1 MSKSN
6 NRIESRM
13 NIMFFLFLLF
23 SFFLVGKIFY
33 LQNVEVEENTISTIE
48 AVKNIEVES
57 SRGNI
62 YSDNG
67 DLIVS
72 TVIKYELRWDSK
84 TPSLKVF
91 DDNILDLSKELSLF
105 FDATQE
111 YFFNYLNNARDNN
124 NRYLLIGKDL
134 SISDVNKIKSFPIF
148 KRGLYKGGL
157 IINENHTRQSHLGKV
172 GERTIGYEK
181 VDELGNY
188 TRIGLEGAYSE
199 YLSGK
204 SGLRLMQ
211 KIADGQ
217 WKPIRPYYEREPV
230 QGYDV
235 HTTIDTE
242 IQDAVHH
249 ELLYQ
254 LEKFEADHGT
264 MIVMESKSGKVK
276 GISNLARTSKG
287 KYYEKINYGIW
298 ESQEPGSTFKLMTLI
313 AALEDGVV
321 SPSDTVDTGNGILKF
336 YNKYEVRDSNKKGYG
351 KIPVSKAFEVSSN
364 TGMVKLIYDNYKDNP
379 ERLVDR
385 LINMKINQKVNV
397 DIKGE
402 GEPRIPHPDDE
413 GWSGISLPW
422 MAFGYGVSM
431 TPLQTLTF
439 YNAVANNGEM
449 VKPSF
454 ISSIGAFGEDPVY
467 TINREVIM
475 PSICSNE
482 TLISVQKMLNNVV
495 SKPWGTANNI
505 YDENIMIAGKT
516 GTSQIDYTSDETQYV
531 SSFVGYFPADNPKYS
546 AIVVINKPNK
556 SKGFYGGLV
565 AAPVFKKVAQKIIT
579 GIPIEIEISKKDIDI
594 LF

>member
-1 MSKSN
+1 
-6 NRIESRM
+6 
-13 NIMFFLFLLF
+13 MFFLFLLF
-23 SFFLVGKIFY
+23 SFFLIGKIFY
-33 LQNVEVEENTISTIE
+33 LQNFEVDENTRSTIE
-48 AVKNIEVES
+48 AVKNIEVEP

-91 DDNILDLSKELSLF
+91 DDYILDLSRELSLY
-105 FDATQE
+105 FDKTQE

-124 NRYLLIGKDL
+124 NRYLLIGKNL
-134 SISDVNKIKSFPIF
+134 SISDVNNIKSFPIF
-148 KRGLYKGGL
+148 NRGIYKGGL
-157 IINENHTRQSHLGKV
+157 IINEHYKRQSHLGKIA
-172 GERTIGYEK
+172 ERTIGYEK

-188 TRIGLEGAYSE
+188 MRIGLEGAYSE

-204 SGLRLMQ
+204 SGSRLMQ

-217 WKPIRPYYEREPV
+217 WKPIRSYYEREPV

-235 HTTIDTE
+235 HTTIDTQ

-254 LEKFEADHGT
+254 LEKYEADHGT
-264 MIVMESKSGKVK
+264 MIVMETKSGKVK

-287 KYYEKINYGIW
+287 KYYEKLNYGIW
-298 ESQEPGSTFKLMTLI
+298 ESQEPGSTFKLMSLI
-313 AALEDGVV
+313 AALEDGAV
-321 SPSDTVDTGNGILKF
+321 SPKDSVDTGNGVLKF
-336 YNKYEVRDSNKKGYG
+336 YNEEVKDSNKRGYG
-351 KIPVSKAFEVSSN
+351 VITVSKAFEVSSN
-364 TGMVKLIYDNYKDNP
+364 TGIVKIIYDNYKDNP
-379 ERLVDR
+379 ERFVDR
-385 LINMKINQKVNV
+385 LINMKLDQKVNV

-402 GEPRIPHPDDE
+402 GKPKIPHPDDDD
-413 GWSGISLPW
+413 WSGISLPW

-454 ISSIGAFGEDPVY
+454 ISSIGAFGEKPVY
-467 TINREVIM
+467 TIDREVIM
-475 PSICSNE
+475 ASICSDK
-482 TLISVQKMLNNVV
+482 TLKSVQMMLKNVV
-495 SKPWGTANNI
+495 EKPWGTANNI
-505 YDENIMIAGKT
+505 YDKNIKIAGKT
-516 GTSQIDYTSDETQYV
+516 GTSQIGYTSGETEYV
-531 SSFVGYFPADNPKYS
+531 SSFVGYFPSDNPKYS
-546 AIVVINKPNK
+546 AIVVVNKPNK
-556 SKGFYGGLV
+556 SKGFYGNSV

>member
-1 MSKSN
+1 
-6 NRIESRM
+6 
-13 NIMFFLFLLF
+13 MFFLFLLF
-23 SFFLVGKIFY
+23 SFFLIGKIFY
-33 LQNVEVEENTISTIE
+33 LQNLEVDENTRSTIE
-48 AVKNIEVES
+48 AVKNIEVEP

-91 DDNILDLSKELSLF
+91 DDYILDLSRELSLY
-105 FDATQE
+105 FDKTQE

-124 NRYLLIGKDL
+124 NRYLLIGKNL
-134 SISDVNKIKSFPIF
+134 SISDVNNIKSFPIF
-148 KRGLYKGGL
+148 NRGIYKGGL
-157 IINENHTRQSHLGKV
+157 IINEHYKRQSHLGKIA
-172 GERTIGYEK
+172 ERTIGYEK

-188 TRIGLEGAYSE
+188 MRIGLEGAYSE

-204 SGLRLMQ
+204 SGSRLMQ

-217 WKPIRPYYEREPV
+217 WKPIRSYYEREPV

-235 HTTIDTE
+235 HTTIDTQ

-254 LEKFEADHGT
+254 LEKYEADHGT
-264 MIVMESKSGKVK
+264 MIVMETKSGKVK

-287 KYYEKINYGIW
+287 KYYEKLNYGIW
-298 ESQEPGSTFKLMTLI
+298 ESQEPGSTFKLMSLI
-313 AALEDGVV
+313 AALEDGAV
-321 SPSDTVDTGNGILKF
+321 SPKDSVDTGNGVLKF
-336 YNKYEVRDSNKKGYG
+336 YNEEVKDSNRRGYG
-351 KIPVSKAFEVSSN
+351 VITVSKAFEVSSN
-364 TGMVKLIYDNYKDNP
+364 TGIVKIIYDNYKDNP
-379 ERLVDR
+379 ERFVDR
-385 LINMKINQKVNV
+385 LINMKLDQKVNV

-402 GEPRIPHPDDE
+402 GKPKIPHPDDDD
-413 GWSGISLPW
+413 WSGISLPW

-454 ISSIGAFGEDPVY
+454 ISSIGAFGEKPVY
-467 TINREVIM
+467 TIDREVIM
-475 PSICSNE
+475 ASICSDK
-482 TLISVQKMLNNVV
+482 TLKSVQMMLKNVV
-495 SKPWGTANNI
+495 EKPWGTANNI
-505 YDENIMIAGKT
+505 YDKNIKIAGKT
-516 GTSQIDYTSDETQYV
+516 GTSQIGYTSGETEYV
-531 SSFVGYFPADNPKYS
+531 SSFVGYFPSDNPKYS
-546 AIVVINKPNK
+546 AIVVVNKPNK
-556 SKGFYGGLV
+556 SKGFYGNSV

>member
-6 NRIESRM
+6 NRIASRM
-13 NIMFFLFLLF
+13 NIIFFLSLLF
-23 SFFLVGKIFY
+23 SCFLIGKIFY
-33 LQNVEVEENTISTIE
+33 LQNIEVDTVTKATIE
-48 AVKNIEVES
+48 AVKDIEVES
-57 SRGNI
+57 HRGNI

-72 TVIKYELRWDSK
+72 TVVKYELRWDSK
-84 TPSLKVF
+84 TPSSTIYT
-91 DDNILDLSKELSLF
+91 DNILDLSKKLSLH
-105 FDATQE
+105 FDKTQE
-111 YFFNYLNNARDNN
+111 YFLTYLKNGRINN
-124 NRYLLIGKDL
+124 NRYLLIGKNL
-134 SISDVNKIKSFPIF
+134 SITDVNKIKSFPIF
-148 KRGLYKGGL
+148 SQGIYKGGL
-157 IINENHTRQSHLGKV
+157 IIKEHHTRQSHLGKV
-172 GERTIGYEK
+172 AERTIGYEK
-181 VDELGNY
+181 LLDGKY

-217 WKPIRPYYEREPV
+217 WKPMTVNYKRKPIP
-230 QGYDV
+230 GYDV
-235 HTTIDTE
+235 HTTIDTQ
-242 IQDAVHH
+242 IQDMVHH

-254 LEKFEADHGT
+254 LEKYEADHGT
-264 MIVMESKSGKVK
+264 MILMETNSGKVK
-276 GISNLARTSKG
+276 AISNLGRTSEG

-298 ESQEPGSTFKLMTLI
+298 ESQEPGSTFKLMSLI

-321 SPSDTVDTGNGILKF
+321 SPTDSVDTGNGVLKF
-336 YNKYEVRDSNKKGYG
+336 YNNEVKDSNRRGYG
-351 KIPVSKAFEVSSN
+351 IIPISKAFEVSSN
-364 TGMVKLIYDNYKDNP
+364 TGIVKMIYDNYKDNP
-379 ERLVDR
+379 QRFVDR
-385 LINMKINQKVNV
+385 LINMKIDQKINI

-402 GEPRIPHPDDE
+402 GKPKIPHPEDKE
-413 GWSGISLPW
+413 WNGLSLPW

-454 ISSIGAFGEDPVY
+454 IRSIGAFGEEPVY
-467 TINREVIM
+467 KIDREVIM
-475 PSICSNE
+475 HSICSKK
-482 TLISVQKMLNNVV
+482 TLKSVQIMLKNVV
-495 SKPWGTANNI
+495 EKPWGTANNI
-505 YDENIMIAGKT
+505 YDKNISIAGKT

-556 SKGFYGGLV
+556 SKGFYGNSV

-579 GIPIEIEISKKDIDI
+579 GIPIEIEISKKDIGI

>member
-1 MSKSN
+1 
-6 NRIESRM
+6 M

-48 AVKNIEVES
+48 AVKNIEVEP

-91 DDNILDLSKELSLF
+91 DDYILDLSRELSLY
-105 FDATQE
+105 FDKTQE

-124 NRYLLIGKDL
+124 NRYLLIGKNL
-134 SISDVNKIKSFPIF
+134 SISDVNNIKSFPIF
-148 KRGLYKGGL
+148 NRGIYKGGL
-157 IINENHTRQSHLGKV
+157 IINEHYKRQSHLGKIA
-172 GERTIGYEK
+172 ERTIGYEK

-188 TRIGLEGAYSE
+188 MRIGLEGAYSE

-204 SGLRLMQ
+204 SGSRLMQ

-217 WKPIRPYYEREPV
+217 WKPIRPFYEREPV

-235 HTTIDTE
+235 HTTIDTQ

-254 LEKFEADHGT
+254 LEKYEADHGT
-264 MIVMESKSGKVK
+264 MIVMETKSGKVK

-287 KYYEKINYGIW
+287 KYYEKLNYGIW
-298 ESQEPGSTFKLMTLI
+298 ESQEPGSTFKLMSLI
-313 AALEDGVV
+313 AALEDGAV
-321 SPSDTVDTGNGILKF
+321 SPKDSVDTGNGVLKF
-336 YNKYEVRDSNKKGYG
+336 YNEEVKDSNKRGYG
-351 KIPVSKAFEVSSN
+351 VITVSKAFEVSSN
-364 TGMVKLIYDNYKDNP
+364 TGIVKIIYDNYKDNP
-379 ERLVDR
+379 ERFVDR
-385 LINMKINQKVNV
+385 LINMKLDQKVNV

-402 GEPRIPHPDDE
+402 GKPKIPHPDDDD
-413 GWSGISLPW
+413 WSGISLPW

-454 ISSIGAFGEDPVY
+454 ISSIGAFGEKPVY
-467 TINREVIM
+467 TIDREVIM
-475 PSICSNE
+475 TSICSDK
-482 TLISVQKMLNNVV
+482 TLKSVQMMLKNVV
-495 SKPWGTANNI
+495 EKPWGTANNI
-505 YDENIMIAGKT
+505 YDKNIKIAGKT
-516 GTSQIDYTSDETQYV
+516 GTSQIGYTSGETEYV
-531 SSFVGYFPADNPKYS
+531 SSFVGYFPSDNPKYS
-546 AIVVINKPNK
+546 AIVVVNKPNK
-556 SKGFYGGLV
+556 SKGFYGNSV

>member
-1 MSKSN
+1 
-6 NRIESRM
+6 
-13 NIMFFLFLLF
+13 MFFLFLLF
-23 SFFLVGKIFY
+23 SFFLIGKIFY
-33 LQNVEVEENTISTIE
+33 LQNFEVDENTRSTIE
-48 AVKNIEVES
+48 AVKNIEVEP

-91 DDNILDLSKELSLF
+91 DDYILDLSRELSLYF
-105 FDATQE
+105 NETQE

-124 NRYLLIGKDL
+124 NRYLLIGKNL
-134 SISDVNKIKSFPIF
+134 SISDVNNIKSFPIF
-148 KRGLYKGGL
+148 NQGLYRGGL
-157 IINENHTRQSHLGKV
+157 IINEHHKRQSHLGKIA
-172 GERTIGYEK
+172 ERTIGYEK
-181 VDELGNY
+181 IDELGNY
-188 TRIGLEGAYSE
+188 MRIGLEGAYSE

-235 HTTIDTE
+235 HTTIDTG
-242 IQDAVHH
+242 IQDVVHH

-264 MIVMESKSGKVK
+264 MIVMETKSGKVK

-321 SPSDTVDTGNGILKF
+321 SPSDSVDTGNGILKF

-364 TGMVKLIYDNYKDNP
+364 TGMVKLIYDNYKNNP

-385 LINMKINQKVNV
+385 LINMKIDQKVNI

-402 GEPRIPHPDDE
+402 GQPKIPHPDDDD
-413 GWSGISLPW
+413 WSGISLPW

-454 ISSIGAFGEDPVY
+454 ISSVGAFGEKPIY
-467 TINREVIM
+467 TIDREVIM

-482 TLISVQKMLNNVV
+482 TLSSVQKMLNNVV

-505 YDENIMIAGKT
+505 YDKNIKIAGKT
-516 GTSQIDYTSDETQYV
+516 GTTQLDYTSNETQYV

-556 SKGFYGGLV
+556 SKGFYGGIV

>member
-1 MSKSN
+1 
-6 NRIESRM
+6 
-13 NIMFFLFLLF
+13 MFFLFLLF
-23 SFFLVGKIFY
+23 SFFLIGKIFY
-33 LQNVEVEENTISTIE
+33 LQNLEVDENTRSTIE
-48 AVKNIEVES
+48 AVKKIEVEP

-91 DDNILDLSKELSLF
+91 DDYILDLSRELSLY
-105 FDATQE
+105 FDKTQE

-124 NRYLLIGKDL
+124 NRYLLIGKNL
-134 SISDVNKIKSFPIF
+134 SISDVNNIKSFPIF
-148 KRGLYKGGL
+148 NRGIYKGGL
-157 IINENHTRQSHLGKV
+157 IINEHYKRQSHLGKIA
-172 GERTIGYEK
+172 ERTIGYEK

-188 TRIGLEGAYSE
+188 MRIGLEGAYSE

-204 SGLRLMQ
+204 SGSRLMQ

-217 WKPIRPYYEREPV
+217 WKPIRSYYEREPV

-235 HTTIDTE
+235 HTTIDTQ

-254 LEKFEADHGT
+254 LEKYEADHGT
-264 MIVMESKSGKVK
+264 MIVMETKSGKVK

-287 KYYEKINYGIW
+287 KYYEKLNYGIW
-298 ESQEPGSTFKLMTLI
+298 ESQEPGSTFKLMSLI
-313 AALEDGVV
+313 AALEDGAV
-321 SPSDTVDTGNGILKF
+321 SPKDSVDTGNGVLKF
-336 YNKYEVRDSNKKGYG
+336 YNEEVKDSNKRGYG
-351 KIPVSKAFEVSSN
+351 VITVSKAFEVSSN
-364 TGMVKLIYDNYKDNP
+364 TGIVKIIYDNYKDNP
-379 ERLVDR
+379 ERFVDR
-385 LINMKINQKVNV
+385 LINMKLDQKVNV

-402 GEPRIPHPDDE
+402 GKPKIPHPDDDD
-413 GWSGISLPW
+413 WSGISLPW

-454 ISSIGAFGEDPVY
+454 ISSIGAFGEKPVY
-467 TINREVIM
+467 TIDREVIM
-475 PSICSNE
+475 ASICSDK
-482 TLISVQKMLNNVV
+482 TLKSVQMMLKNVV
-495 SKPWGTANNI
+495 EKPWGTANNI
-505 YDENIMIAGKT
+505 YDKNIKIAGKT
-516 GTSQIDYTSDETQYV
+516 GTSQIGYTSGETEYV
-531 SSFVGYFPADNPKYS
+531 SSFVGYFPSDNPKYS
-546 AIVVINKPNK
+546 AIVVVNKPNK
-556 SKGFYGGLV
+556 SKGFYGNSV

>member
-1 MSKSN
+1 
-6 NRIESRM
+6 
-13 NIMFFLFLLF
+13 
-23 SFFLVGKIFY
+23 
-33 LQNVEVEENTISTIE
+33 
-48 AVKNIEVES
+48 
-57 SRGNI
+57 
-62 YSDNG
+62 
-67 DLIVS
+67 
-72 TVIKYELRWDSK
+72 
-84 TPSLKVF
+84 
-91 DDNILDLSKELSLF
+91 
-105 FDATQE
+105 
-111 YFFNYLNNARDNN
+111 
-124 NRYLLIGKDL
+124 
-134 SISDVNKIKSFPIF
+134 
-148 KRGLYKGGL
+148 
-157 IINENHTRQSHLGKV
+157 
-172 GERTIGYEK
+172 
-181 VDELGNY
+181 
-188 TRIGLEGAYSE
+188 
-199 YLSGK
+199 
-204 SGLRLMQ
+204 
-211 KIADGQ
+211 
-217 WKPIRPYYEREPV
+217 
-230 QGYDV
+230 
-235 HTTIDTE
+235 
-242 IQDAVHH
+242 
-249 ELLYQ
+249 
-254 LEKFEADHGT
+254 

-505 YDENIMIAGKT
+505 YDKNIRIAGKT

>member
-6 NRIESRM
+6 NRIASRM
-13 NIMFFLFLLF
+13 NVMFLLFLLF
-23 SFFLVGKIFY
+23 SFFLIGKIFY
-33 LQNVEVEENTISTIE
+33 LQNFEVDENTRSTIE
-48 AVKNIEVES
+48 AVKNIEVEP

-91 DDNILDLSKELSLF
+91 DDYILDLSRELSLYF
-105 FDATQE
+105 NETQE

-124 NRYLLIGKDL
+124 NRYLLIGKNL
-134 SISDVNKIKSFPIF
+134 SISDVNNIKSFPIF
-148 KRGLYKGGL
+148 NRGLYKGGL
-157 IINENHTRQSHLGKV
+157 IINEHHKRQSHLGKIA
-172 GERTIGYEK
+172 ERTIGYEK

-188 TRIGLEGAYSE
+188 MRIGLEGAYSE

-217 WKPIRPYYEREPV
+217 WKPIRPYEREPV

-254 LEKFEADHGT
+254 LEKYEADHGT
-264 MIVMESKSGKVK
+264 MIVMETNSGKVK

-287 KYYEKINYGIW
+287 KYYEKLNYGIW
-298 ESQEPGSTFKLMTLI
+298 ESQEPGSTFKLMSII

-321 SPSDTVDTGNGILKF
+321 SPTDSVDTGNGVLKF
-336 YNKYEVRDSNKKGYG
+336 YNEEVKDSNRKGYG
-351 KIPVSKAFEVSSN
+351 VITVSKAFEVSSN
-364 TGMVKLIYDNYKDNP
+364 TGIVKIIYDNYKDNP
-379 ERLVDR
+379 ERFVDR
-385 LINMKINQKVNV
+385 LINMKIDQKINIA
-397 DIKGE
+397 IKGE
-402 GEPRIPHPDDE
+402 GKPLIPHPE
-413 GWSGISLPW
+413 VKGWNGLSLPW

-431 TPLQTLTF
+431 TPLQILTF

-454 ISSIGAFGEDPVY
+454 IRSIGAFGEEPIYKID
-467 TINREVIM
+467 REVIM
-475 PSICSNE
+475 SSICSE
-482 TLISVQKMLNNVV
+482 KTLKSVQMMLKNVV
-495 SKPWGTANNI
+495 EKPWGTANNI
-505 YDENIMIAGKT
+505 YDENIKIAGKT
-516 GTSQIDYTSDETQYV
+516 GTSQIGYTSDETQYV

-556 SKGFYGGLV
+556 SKGFYGNSV
-565 AAPVFKKVAQKIIT
+565 AAPVFKKVAQKLIT
-579 GIPIEIEISKKDIDI
+579 RIPIEIEVSKKDIDI

>member
-1 MSKSN
+1 
-6 NRIESRM
+6 
-13 NIMFFLFLLF
+13 MFFLFLLF
-23 SFFLVGKIFY
+23 SFFLIGKIFY
-33 LQNVEVEENTISTIE
+33 LQNLEVDENTRSTIE
-48 AVKNIEVES
+48 AVKNIEVEP

-91 DDNILDLSKELSLF
+91 DDYILDLSRELSLY
-105 FDATQE
+105 FDKTQE

-124 NRYLLIGKDL
+124 NRYLLIGKNL
-134 SISDVNKIKSFPIF
+134 SISDVNNIKSFPIF
-148 KRGLYKGGL
+148 NRGLYKGGL
-157 IINENHTRQSHLGKV
+157 IINEHYKRQSHLGKIA
-172 GERTIGYEK
+172 ERTIGYEK

-188 TRIGLEGAYSE
+188 MRIGLEGAYSE

-204 SGLRLMQ
+204 SGSRLMQ

-217 WKPIRPYYEREPV
+217 WKPIRSYYEREPV

-235 HTTIDTE
+235 HTTIDTQ

-254 LEKFEADHGT
+254 LEKYEADHGT
-264 MIVMESKSGKVK
+264 MIVMETKSGKVK

-287 KYYEKINYGIW
+287 KYYEKLNYGIW
-298 ESQEPGSTFKLMTLI
+298 ESQEPGSTFKLMSLI
-313 AALEDGVV
+313 AALEDGAV
-321 SPSDTVDTGNGILKF
+321 SPKDSVDTGNGVLKF
-336 YNKYEVRDSNKKGYG
+336 YNEEVKDSNRRGYG
-351 KIPVSKAFEVSSN
+351 VITVSKAFEVSSN
-364 TGMVKLIYDNYKDNP
+364 TGIVKIIYDNYKDNP
-379 ERLVDR
+379 ERFVDR
-385 LINMKINQKVNV
+385 LINMKLDQKVNV

-402 GEPRIPHPDDE
+402 GKPKIPHPDDDD
-413 GWSGISLPW
+413 WSGISLPW

-454 ISSIGAFGEDPVY
+454 ISSIGAFGEKPVY
-467 TINREVIM
+467 TIDREVIM
-475 PSICSNE
+475 ASICSDK
-482 TLISVQKMLNNVV
+482 TLKSVQMMLKNVV
-495 SKPWGTANNI
+495 EKPWGTANNI
-505 YDENIMIAGKT
+505 YDKNIKIAGKT
-516 GTSQIDYTSDETQYV
+516 GTSQIGYTSGETEYV
-531 SSFVGYFPADNPKYS
+531 SSFVGYFPSDNPKYS
-546 AIVVINKPNK
+546 AIVVVNKPNK
-556 SKGFYGGLV
+556 SKGFYGNSV

>member
-1 MSKSN
+1 
-6 NRIESRM
+6 
-13 NIMFFLFLLF
+13 MFFLFLLF
-23 SFFLVGKIFY
+23 SFFLIGKIFY
-33 LQNVEVEENTISTIE
+33 LQNLEVDENTRSTIE
-48 AVKNIEVES
+48 AVKNIEVEP

-91 DDNILDLSKELSLF
+91 DDYILDLSRELSLYF
-105 FDATQE
+105 NETQE

-124 NRYLLIGKDL
+124 NRYLLIGKNL
-134 SISDVNKIKSFPIF
+134 SISDVNNIKSFPIF
-148 KRGLYKGGL
+148 NRGIYKGGL
-157 IINENHTRQSHLGKV
+157 IINEHYKRQSHLGKIA
-172 GERTIGYEK
+172 ERTIGYEK

-188 TRIGLEGAYSE
+188 MRIGLEGAYSE

-204 SGLRLMQ
+204 SGSRLMQ

-217 WKPIRPYYEREPV
+217 WKPIRSYYEREPV

-235 HTTIDTE
+235 HTTIDTQ

-254 LEKFEADHGT
+254 LEKYEADHGT
-264 MIVMESKSGKVK
+264 MIVMETKSGKVK

-287 KYYEKINYGIW
+287 KYYEKLNYGIW
-298 ESQEPGSTFKLMTLI
+298 ESQEPGSTFKLMSLI
-313 AALEDGVV
+313 AALEDGAV
-321 SPSDTVDTGNGILKF
+321 SPKDSVDTGNGVLKF
-336 YNKYEVRDSNKKGYG
+336 YNEEVKDSNRRGYG
-351 KIPVSKAFEVSSN
+351 VITVSKAFEVSSN
-364 TGMVKLIYDNYKDNP
+364 TGIVKIIYDNYKDNP
-379 ERLVDR
+379 ERFVDR
-385 LINMKINQKVNV
+385 LINMKLDQKVNV

-402 GEPRIPHPDDE
+402 GKPKIPHPDDDD
-413 GWSGISLPW
+413 WSGISLPW

-454 ISSIGAFGEDPVY
+454 ISSIGAFGEKPVY
-467 TINREVIM
+467 TIDREVIM
-475 PSICSNE
+475 ASICSDK
-482 TLISVQKMLNNVV
+482 TLKSVQMMLKNVV
-495 SKPWGTANNI
+495 EKPWGTANNI
-505 YDENIMIAGKT
+505 YDKNIKIAGKT
-516 GTSQIDYTSDETQYV
+516 GTSQIGYTSGETEYV
-531 SSFVGYFPADNPKYS
+531 SSFVGYFPSDNPKYS
-546 AIVVINKPNK
+546 AIVVVNKPNK
-556 SKGFYGGLV
+556 SKGFYGNSV

>member
-6 NRIESRM
+6 NRIASRM
-13 NIMFFLFLLF
+13 NVIFFLFLLF
-23 SFFLVGKIFY
+23 SFFLIGKIFY
-33 LQNVEVEENTISTIE
+33 LQNFEVDENTRSTIE
-48 AVKNIEVES
+48 AVKNIEVEP

-91 DDNILDLSKELSLF
+91 DDYILDLSRELSLYF
-105 FDATQE
+105 NETQE

-124 NRYLLIGKDL
+124 NRYLLIGKNL
-134 SISDVNKIKSFPIF
+134 SISDVNNIKSFPIF
-148 KRGLYKGGL
+148 NRGLYKGGL
-157 IINENHTRQSHLGKV
+157 IINEHHKRQSHLGKIA
-172 GERTIGYEK
+172 ERTIGYEK

-188 TRIGLEGAYSE
+188 MRVGLEGAYSE

-230 QGYDV
+230 PGYDV

-242 IQDAVHH
+242 IQDVVHH
-249 ELLYQ
+249 ELLFQ

-264 MIVMESKSGKVK
+264 MIVMETKSGKVK

-321 SPSDTVDTGNGILKF
+321 SPSDSVDTGNGILKF

-364 TGMVKLIYDNYKDNP
+364 TGMVKLIYDNYKNNP

-385 LINMKINQKVNV
+385 LINMKIDQKVNI

-402 GEPRIPHPDDE
+402 GQPKIPHPDDD

-454 ISSIGAFGEDPVY
+454 ISSIGALGEKPVY
-467 TINREVIM
+467 TIDREVIM
-475 PSICSNE
+475 SSICSNE
-482 TLISVQKMLNNVV
+482 TLSSVQKMLNNVV

-505 YDENIMIAGKT
+505 YDKNIKIAGKT

-556 SKGFYGGLV
+556 SKGFYGGIV